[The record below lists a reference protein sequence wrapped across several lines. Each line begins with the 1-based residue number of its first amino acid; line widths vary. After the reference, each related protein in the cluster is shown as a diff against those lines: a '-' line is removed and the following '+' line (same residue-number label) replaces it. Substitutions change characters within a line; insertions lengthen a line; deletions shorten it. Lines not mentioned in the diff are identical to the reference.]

1 MKHWFRLFAAG
12 WVFVALAANAD
23 VYPSKPV
30 TIVVGFAPGSG
41 IDVVTRAIA
50 RRLEHSLGQT
60 VVIENRPGANAAIA
74 AVHVSRASPDGY
86 TLMPGGGFYSSTP
99 YLMKSISY
107 DPQKDFAPI
116 TLIGSF
122 AYMVVVNPRVPVQS
136 VPELIAYAKAN
147 PGKLSFASSNP
158 NGIVSGETFKRW
170 AGIDIVHVHYKSAP
184 PAINDVLGGSVS
196 MMFADVTTALP
207 HVRARTLRG
216 LAVTGI
222 KRNPLLPD
230 LPSLHEAGLT
240 GFDVASWNGI
250 WAPAK
255 TPAEIITRLSVEIR
269 RIVDDPQIKA
279 QLGELGFEA
288 FSSTPDEMGRFAELQ
303 RAKWSKMIKDA
314 EIEPQ

>member
-1 MKHWFRLFAAG
+1 MNSWFRLFMLVAG
-12 WVFVALAANAD
+12 WALLAQAANAD

-41 IDVVTRAIA
+41 IDVIVRAIA
-50 RRLEHSLGQT
+50 RRLELPLRQT

-74 AVHVSRASPDGY
+74 AAHVSRAAPDGY

-99 YLMKSISY
+99 YLMKNISY

-122 AYMVVVNPRVPVQS
+122 GYMVVVNPRVPVQS

-207 HVRARTLRG
+207 HVRAKTLRG
-216 LAVTGI
+216 LAVTGS
-222 KRNPLLPD
+222 KRYAALPD
-230 LPSLHEAGLT
+230 VPSLQELGLS
-240 GFDVASWNGI
+240 GFGRPSWSGI
-250 WAPAK
+250 FAPAE
-255 TPAEIITRLSVEIR
+255 TPTDIVTYLNAEIR
-269 RIVDDPQIKA
+269 RVV
-279 QLGELGFEA
+279 E
-288 FSSTPDEMGRFAELQ
+288 
-303 RAKWSKMIKDA
+303 
-314 EIEPQ
+314 

>member
-1 MKHWFRLFAAG
+1 MKHWLCLFVAG
-12 WVFVALAANAD
+12 WALLAQAANAD

-30 TIVVGFAPGSG
+30 TIVVAFAPGSG
-41 IDVVTRAIA
+41 IDVITRVIA
-50 RRLEHSLGQT
+50 RHLERPLRQT

-196 MMFADVTTALP
+196 MMFADVTTVLP
-207 HVRARTLRG
+207 HVRAKTLRG
-216 LAVTGI
+216 LAVTGFE
-222 KRNPLLPD
+222 RNSLLPD

-255 TPAEIITRLSVEIR
+255 TPAEIVSRLNVEIR

-279 QLGELGFEA
+279 QFRELGFEA
-288 FSSTPDEMGRFAELQ
+288 FSSTPDEMGRFAEVQ
-303 RAKWSKMIKDA
+303 RVKWLKMIKDA
-314 EIEPQ
+314 GIEPQ